1 MNLTCPSHRG
11 VKQRGGRQRDVNNR
25 LSRVRAHSRTVV
37 TVRDAIV
44 SRSQESMTRY
54 MRLTIA
60 MDGNRLDLC
69 VIHGSKRPLIFLA
82 ALMPKGL
89 PELANGHGH

>member
-1 MNLTCPSHRG
+1 M
-11 VKQRGGRQRDVNNR
+11 VKQRGGRERDVKSR
-25 LSRVRAHSRTVV
+25 LSLVRAHSRTVF

-54 MRLTIA
+54 VRLTIA

-69 VIHGSKRPLIFLA
+69 VIHGSKRPLIFSV
-82 ALMPKGL
+82 ALDAQGTT
-89 PELANGHGH
+89 